1 MKSEEF
7 ELTPTIIGRTFTIT
21 EVELKT
27 AEKWIENHA
36 DTCERIKKRR
46 EDNGRVAIPVS
57 AISYKFTGTSMG
69 SLVSVC
75 CKCGEEYDITDVS
88 CW

>member
-7 ELTPTIIGRTFTIT
+7 ELTPTPIGRTFQIT
-21 EVELKT
+21 EVEVQT
-27 AEKWIENHA
+27 AEKWIEKHA
-36 DTCERIKKRR
+36 DTCERIKKSQK
-46 EDNGRVAIPVS
+46 DNDRVAIPVS
-57 AISYKFTGTSMG
+57 AISYKFTGTSVG